1 MARNK
6 TTLAQHQQHLNEGIK
21 NQDVHANGGTSGE
34 PPAFGMQVITPNSA
48 PKPVY
53 DDSEVKKPRRFRV
66 DVGGYI
72 VVEGMR
78 VPLRVG
84 KIIRET
90 DYPIERLVLQ
100 GIQLTELVDP
110 KEKEP
115 EPAPASTNASESTSE
130 EDE

>member
-6 TTLAQHQQHLNEGIK
+6 TTVAQHQTHLAEGMR
-21 NQDVHANGGTSGE
+21 NQDVHSNGGSSGE
-34 PPAFGMQVITPNSA
+34 PPSFGMHVMTPNSA

-53 DDSEVKKPRRFRV
+53 DNTDVKKPRRFRV

-72 VVEGMR
+72 VVDGMR

-100 GIQLTELVDP
+100 GIQLTELVEP
-110 KEKEP
+110 KQSEP
-115 EPAPASTNASESTSE
+115 EAESPPSGASESTSE